1 MSTSTPSLSLRATAK
16 TSCRCARSAALGCLI
31 CAVPADW
38 ILALL
43 DRGRPSAS
51 HFLRR
56 KPIVVVAVQD
66 GRRVGVDAG
75 ARHQRLEL
83 LGRGNVSVHG
93 VDQIRMPADVRRTR
107 DMAAFVQARV
117 HAHLHHP
124 HLRIVQVLFQPL
136 GRDQVLGMLRRRRKG
151 DESGQRGKSADQ
163 QLAWGHRILLNSAT
177 GRALTVRWNRRHAT
191 LLDIADP
198 KPPPMPLPPSSALL
212 DDILRA
218 VPRRYRVP
226 ETLAEVAT
234 MLHGGSS
241 TALAVTVEQAR
252 LALAAGT
259 TPDAATKQGFIQA
272 LARLIH
278 EATRTEGGDPAFQ
291 AIVLRHGAPQV
302 REFAHLSTTADQDR
316 RQIHAAVNGIA
327 HPAKLQR
334 MAPSQDRDALAAL
347 QAAAASA
354 SWTALSEAAQ
364 RLRAMQEKTVEPAVQ
379 RALARLL
386 DDPALARLQRL
397 DALAPDGQVRQ
408 YQSLWDRHGPRSGSQ
423 TAAAQGC
430 AAQRRGA
437 AVEALA
443 TEALAALS
451 QRLNEAEGGPLPYRV
466 VTSMLVPASI
476 PASAE
481 RAKSEWDAVLLR
493 QTRTDA
499 ATPRICRAC
508 SGACACLRTPTTTP
522 SIRSRPGKA

>member
-1 MSTSTPSLSLRATAK
+1 
-16 TSCRCARSAALGCLI
+16 
-31 CAVPADW
+31 
-38 ILALL
+38 
-43 DRGRPSAS
+43 
-51 HFLRR
+51 
-56 KPIVVVAVQD
+56 
-66 GRRVGVDAG
+66 
-75 ARHQRLEL
+75 
-83 LGRGNVSVHG
+83 
-93 VDQIRMPADVRRTR
+93 
-107 DMAAFVQARV
+107 
-117 HAHLHHP
+117 
-124 HLRIVQVLFQPL
+124 
-136 GRDQVLGMLRRRRKG
+136 
-151 DESGQRGKSADQ
+151 
-163 QLAWGHRILLNSAT
+163 
-177 GRALTVRWNRRHAT
+177 
-191 LLDIADP
+191 
-198 KPPPMPLPPSSALL
+198 MPLPPSSALL

-234 MLHGGSS
+234 MLNGGSS

-252 LALAAGT
+252 MALAAGT
-259 TPDAATKQGFIQA
+259 EPDAATKQGFIQA

-278 EATRTEGGDPAFQ
+278 EAMRTEGGDPAFQ
-291 AIVLRHGAPQV
+291 ALVLRHGAPHV

-397 DALAPDGQVRQ
+397 DALEPDGQVRQ

-443 TEALAALS
+443 TEALGALS

-499 ATPRICRAC
+499 ATPVWDVCLLLEAKASIDAATADLPRLQRGLRLLAHADDNAVYPFQTRQGVVHLRGASLRALPADSPDLANTVLYCCDAPAETAPRLLSAASRMQLLSAPASVAYACRLADKQQPDPDALE
-508 SGACACLRTPTTTP
+508 SVWRQLLESPQWAPVLHQYPMLRQV
-522 SIRSRPGKA
+522 RALMVHVDDLLAAV